1 MECLSPGLEDS
12 ARARSHSADWDPLE
26 ESKPAVAF
34 DRTLQSNYW
43 SNRGQQIAESLTS
56 VGESLGRSSH
66 PILKDRWQMEA
77 GTCPDPSE
85 AGM

>member
-1 MECLSPGLEDS
+1 MRVP
-12 ARARSHSADWDPLE
+12 SHSADWDPLD
-26 ESKPAVAF
+26 ESKPVVAS

-56 VGESLGRSSH
+56 VEATLGRSSH

-77 GTCPDPSE
+77 GTSPDPSE
-85 AGM
+85 AGRTEIGI